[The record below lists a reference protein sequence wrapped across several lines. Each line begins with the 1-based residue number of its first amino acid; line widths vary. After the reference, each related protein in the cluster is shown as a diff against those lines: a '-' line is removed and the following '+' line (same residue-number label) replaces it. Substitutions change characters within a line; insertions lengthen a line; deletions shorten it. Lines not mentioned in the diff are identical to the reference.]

1 MAVVVPARGVKWLS
15 RPTAATCSSSSPR
28 ISAVIAHSDEVW
40 PPPTSGAAQ
49 RTTAV
54 PSSSMP
60 TQALAE
66 SRVQHMRP

>member
-15 RPTAATCSSSSPR
+15 RPTAITWSRSSPST
-28 ISAVIAHSDEVW
+28 SAVIAQRDDVW

-54 PSSSMP
+54 PSSSIP
-60 TQALAE
+60 IQALAE